1 MELKDKMGIQEI
13 KDKLDICLKLL
24 EENDSDYFK
33 ENLDDTINE
42 RTITA
47 KLSCYLQF
55 MFKKWNVDCEY
66 NRVGKRGEIKTR
78 YGAKIYPDIII
89 HKRHKRKISDNLLAI
104 EVKKNKPELS
114 RNIEDDKQ
122 KLKDFTNVNN
132 NLDFKYQY
140 GVMILINPVSENQ
153 SLFETTWY
161 FNGKEEV
168 NDQ

>member
-33 ENLDDTINE
+33 EKLKDTINE

-66 NRVGKRGEIKTR
+66 NRVGKGGEKKTEN
-78 YGAKIYPDIII
+78 GTSIYPDIII
-89 HKRHKRKISDNLLAI
+89 HERGDPDKNLLAI
-104 EVKKNKPELS
+104 EAKKSNRCSNDDKRRLKNLTKTKNKKSEEL
-114 RNIEDDKQ
+114 
-122 KLKDFTNVNN
+122 
-132 NLDFKYQY
+132 KYQY
-140 GVMILINPVSENQ
+140 GVFILINPDSKDLK
-153 SLFETTWY
+153 LFETTWY
-161 FNGKEEV
+161 FEGEEK
-168 NDQ
+168 